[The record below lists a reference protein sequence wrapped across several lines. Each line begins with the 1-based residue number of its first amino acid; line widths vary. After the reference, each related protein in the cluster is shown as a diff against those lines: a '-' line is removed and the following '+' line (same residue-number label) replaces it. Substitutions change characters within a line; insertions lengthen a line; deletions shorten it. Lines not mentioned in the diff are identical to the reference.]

1 MKLFGKDDGA
11 LSNDKIYDVAVIG
24 GGPAGLSAA
33 LYSARALLSTL
44 VLELGL
50 PGGQAFNT
58 DAIANYPGFPGEVTG
73 PELMEK
79 MEKQTRSFGAEFV
92 TAEINALAPDNN
104 IWLCRA
110 GDNVYRSKTVIVAAG
125 ANPRRLGAPGESE
138 FAGAGVSYCAT
149 CDGAFYRDK
158 EIIVVGGGDAAL
170 QEAIFLTRFASRVT
184 VVHRRDELRATKVI
198 QQKAFRNEKISFRWS
213 SVVERIQGGNKVEA
227 VVLKNVKDGTLT
239 TQQTDGVFIYVGTR
253 PNSEFLPAEI
263 ERNQQGY
270 LITDDAMRT
279 TLPGVFAAG
288 DIRQKL
294 LRQIVTAVSDGATAA
309 VAANEYIGNL

>member
-1 MKLFGKDDGA
+1 MTGI

-44 VLELGL
+44 VLEPGL

-58 DAIANYPGFPGEVTG
+58 DTIANYPGFPNEVAG
-73 PELMEK
+73 PELAERME
-79 MEKQTRSFGAEFV
+79 EQTRNFGAEFA
-92 TAEINALAPDNN
+92 TAEITGLAPDKKT
-104 IWLCRA
+104 WLCQA
-110 GDNVYRSKTVIVAAG
+110 GDSAYRSKAVIVAAG

-138 FAGAGVSYCAT
+138 FTGAGVSYCAT
-149 CDGAFYRDK
+149 CDGAFYRNK
-158 EIIVVGGGDAAL
+158 EVVVIGGGDAAL

-184 VVHRRDELRATKVI
+184 IVHRRDELRATKII

-213 SVVERIQGGNKVEA
+213 SVLERISGDKKVEA
-227 VVLKNVKDGTLT
+227 VVLKNVKDGTLI
-239 TQQTDGVFIYVGTR
+239 TQKTDGVFIYVGTR

-270 LITDDAMRT
+270 IVTDDAMRT

-309 VAANEYIGNL
+309 VAANEYIDNL